1 MSDIEEP
8 TFTDPVEPVE
18 DTPVED
24 STPEPVED
32 TPVEDTPVE
41 PDPVEPEPVEPEPV
55 EPEPEPV
62 EEENEPLTVEQ
73 KVDLLITILKD
84 FSNVKGINYLKQ
96 RMAEL

>member
-8 TFTDPVEPVE
+8 TSTDPVEPVEDTPVE

-32 TPVEDTPVE
+32 TPVESEPEPVE
-41 PDPVEPEPVEPEPV
+41 PDPVEP
-55 EPEPEPV
+55 V
-62 EEENEPLTVEQ
+62 EEENESLTVEQ

-84 FSNVKGINYLKQ
+84 FSNVKGINYLQQ
-96 RMAEL
+96 RMTEL